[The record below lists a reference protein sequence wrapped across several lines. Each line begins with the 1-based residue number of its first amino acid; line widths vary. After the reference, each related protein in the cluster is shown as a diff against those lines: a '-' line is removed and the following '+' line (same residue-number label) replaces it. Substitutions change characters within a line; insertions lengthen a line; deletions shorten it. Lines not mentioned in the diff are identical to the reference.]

1 VGAIFDRSKGKAKRD
16 GDADEG
22 ASNHSGRKKKKKKK
36 KNKQQR
42 DTTLIAA
49 ADPKGKKATTEETPD
64 HFEMILEGCNT
75 HFLQE

>member
-22 ASNHSGRKKKKKKK
+22 ASNHSGRKKKK